1 MKDRWMKEG
10 CGMDDGWINEGE
22 VDGEGFMDE
31 GWMRDGWIYCGCLSS
46 FSVF

>member
-1 MKDRWMKEG
+1 M
-10 CGMDDGWINEGE
+10 NEGE
-22 VDGEGFMDE
+22 VDDEGLVDE